1 MSQKRPETS
10 RVGLASEQVAAIVGA
25 AERTAE
31 ELRAQA
37 ERLARERIAEADR
50 AAQQRVSAAV
60 TEAAEITTEARQQ
73 AEEILR
79 HAQNER
85 SELLADATRVG
96 EEVLARGL
104 DLSRALE
111 QLGASLQANAR
122 RVLDDVRR
130 AHAQLTVPLRE
141 GASEAESRRLPAP
154 PSAVDELEPPA
165 FVRRR

>member
-1 MSQKRPETS
+1 MSEERRDTP
-10 RVGLASEQVAAIVGA
+10 RIALASEQVAAIVGA

-31 ELRAQA
+31 QLREQA

-73 AEEILR
+73 AEDILR
-79 HAQNER
+79 HAQDER
-85 SELLADATRVG
+85 RELLADATSVG

-104 DLSRALE
+104 ELSRALE

-130 AHAQLTVPLRE
+130 AHAQLTAPLRQ
-141 GASEAESRRLPAP
+141 GAPEAESRRASARPSTAEELELPAF
-154 PSAVDELEPPA
+154 L
-165 FVRRR
+165 RRR